1 MSSTSSA
8 APDLPDDLLDD
19 DETPAAPKTP
29 QEELAEFHA
38 QVASGEHPLFS
49 PDAFWSLLAGPDGP
63 GEELGLPF
71 EVERALDQDRLG
83 GNGNFYDSAVS
94 FAASKYNPKL
104 SGDDVEEDP
113 YYDDLDC
120 TSTMQQEFYT
130 HDLAELYSARLRHYY
145 VTNRLE
151 APTLVAEE
159 LKNNI
164 YLCYKETGWPL
175 ERIAQYF
182 RLKVMRIEAIIRLKQ
197 LEEEEEAVS
206 PSSDTFR
213 RLYEAAMPYVYHR
226 QWKVLGKDGK
236 IRMCLGISVSRSVSR
251 SVCDS
256 LSNSALLHY
265 LPQRSNTTIVGD
277 RSLCRASRRST
288 VSMRRLTKLECNDYC
303 TRDQLSL
310 IL

>member
-1 MSSTSSA
+1 MLRTCCALVCGSARAHHVAPRLLSRSTLHLLSLRSQSPLPRRPLLLPLLPRCMSSTSSA

-236 IRMCLGISVSRSVSR
+236 IRMCLGISLGVSLGV
-251 SVCDS
+251 
-256 LSNSALLHY
+256 
-265 LPQRSNTTIVGD
+265 
-277 RSLCRASRRST
+277 
-288 VSMRRLTKLECNDYC
+288 
-303 TRDQLSL
+303 
-310 IL
+310 